1 MKHIKKNFKW
11 LAIVAGIALFIGIL
25 ILAAGLWLVNPP
37 LNRFAGTSSSRA
49 IVGLVGVGIL
59 IVGFLISLYGGLILL
74 LSYLAKKKYA
84 RTEKQIRTYRIL
96 TAAACII
103 AVVPTLFNSFYWQLM
118 MDYFF
123 APFFLYL
130 VLIVVAVIINCIN
143 TFTNRI
149 WDEQPTT
156 EFVEKQQ

>member
-1 MKHIKKNFKW
+1 MACHRRGNRPLYRDFDTCCG
-11 LAIVAGIALFIGIL
+11 VMAGQSTPEQVCRHLIITSYCRSGRCRNSDCRVPYFLVWGIDFALRLPGEE
-25 ILAAGLWLVNPP
+25 
-37 LNRFAGTSSSRA
+37 
-49 IVGLVGVGIL
+49 
-59 IVGFLISLYGGLILL
+59 
-74 LSYLAKKKYA
+74 KYA

-123 APFFLYL
+123 VPFFLYL

-156 EFVEKQQ
+156 EFIEKQQ